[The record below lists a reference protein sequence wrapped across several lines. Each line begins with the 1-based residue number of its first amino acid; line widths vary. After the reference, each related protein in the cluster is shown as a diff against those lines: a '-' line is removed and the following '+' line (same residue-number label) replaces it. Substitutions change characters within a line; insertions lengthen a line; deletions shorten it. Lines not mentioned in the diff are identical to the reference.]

1 MLARPIALLS
11 TKFGPFEYFSL
22 VMMALVLIA
31 SIGGKSITRSLF
43 SGFLG
48 ILLSMPG
55 IAVAT
60 GQARL
65 TFGIQELIDGFKLL
79 PVLIGL
85 FAVNQIFRDILD
97 IKDESKMEVIETKGV
112 ALRFKD
118 LVDHGFNIVR
128 SSVIG
133 TWIGLLPG
141 IGANIGSVTAYT
153 VAKSASKQPENF
165 GTGHDEGVVAGEAAN
180 NATIGG
186 ALIPLIS
193 MGLPGSVV
201 EAVLLGALVIHG
213 LQPGPRLFEEH
224 PVMVYTIMGAML
236 LANIAMV
243 VIMRFSMRGLAKISK
258 IPRAYMLPVILVFCV
273 IGSFA
278 LSNRLFDVWVMLG
291 FGALGFTLES
301 NRIPLAPFVIGFVL
315 GPIAEENLTSG
326 LISSN
331 GSWLPLVNRP
341 IPLIFLSVALIML
354 FLPMIRSRISK
365 RPQPGGGQ

>member
-1 MLARPIALLS
+1 M
-11 TKFGPFEYFSL
+11 
-22 VMMALVLIA
+22 
-31 SIGGKSITRSLF
+31 
-43 SGFLG
+43 
-48 ILLSMPG
+48 
-55 IAVAT
+55 
-60 GQARL
+60 
-65 TFGIQELIDGFKLL
+65 
-79 PVLIGL
+79 
-85 FAVNQIFRDILD
+85 
-97 IKDESKMEVIETKGV
+97 
-112 ALRFKD
+112 
-118 LVDHGFNIVR
+118 
-128 SSVIG
+128 
-133 TWIGLLPG
+133 
-141 IGANIGSVTAYT
+141 
-153 VAKSASKQPENF
+153 F

-291 FGALGFTLES
+291 FGALGFILES

-315 GPIAEENLTSG
+315 GPIAEENLPSG

-331 GSWLPLVNRP
+331 GSWLPLVTRP
-341 IPLIFLSVALIML
+341 IPLIFLLVALIML

-365 RPQPGGGQ
+365 SPQPGGGQ

>member
-1 MLARPIALLS
+1 M
-11 TKFGPFEYFSL
+11 
-22 VMMALVLIA
+22 
-31 SIGGKSITRSLF
+31 
-43 SGFLG
+43 
-48 ILLSMPG
+48 
-55 IAVAT
+55 
-60 GQARL
+60 
-65 TFGIQELIDGFKLL
+65 TFGIPELIDGFKLL

-118 LVDHGFNIVR
+118 LVDHGFNMVR

-153 VAKSASKQPENF
+153 VAKSSSKQPEKF

-193 MGLPGSVV
+193 MGLRSVV

-213 LQPGPRLFEEH
+213 LQPGQPLRRAS
-224 PVMVYTIMGAML
+224 GD
-236 LANIAMV
+236 
-243 VIMRFSMRGLAKISK
+243 GLHYHGGDASSQYSDGGDHAIFHAKGLGEDFQDSSGLHASGN
-258 IPRAYMLPVILVFCV
+258 PCFCV

-291 FGALGFTLES
+291 LGLLDLYWNP
-301 NRIPLAPFVIGFVL
+301 NRIPLATIRDRFCSGAHRRRESHPL
-315 GPIAEENLTSG
+315 DSSPLTD
-326 LISSN
+326 
-331 GSWLPLVNRP
+331 
-341 IPLIFLSVALIML
+341 
-354 FLPMIRSRISK
+354 
-365 RPQPGGGQ
+365 PGCR